1 MLFAEGHNPFAPLRK
16 SNLPGKMGHLLIRK
30 NQLVMQRF
38 KNFNAIL
45 KVLAQSTQKGSHN

>member
-1 MLFAEGHNPFAPLRK
+1 MLFAEGHNPFTPLRK
-16 SNLPGKMGHLLIRK
+16 SILRGKMGHLLIRK